1 MTKSSIINRNTGKY
15 IDAYRV
21 GQSFGNFAVEF
32 CNQHNINI
40 GDFYK
45 AIRQESRKF
54 ISGMADGAL
63 ITIASSRRDGIS

>member
-1 MTKSSIINRNTGKY
+1 MIKSSIINRNTGKY

-21 GQSFGNFAVEF
+21 GQSFGKFAVEF

-54 ISGMADGAL
+54 VSGMADGAL
-63 ITIASSRRDGIS
+63 VIIASSKRNEIS